1 MVIGD
6 PLLVTVP
13 ATCRERSPLAA
24 SVAAVRM
31 SLGDFAATPLSELL
45 DALDVLDVLDVLDE
59 LDELPPHAE
68 SAHAQ
73 MTATVDRAIRR
84 RTGKAS
90 VVVRAASVAGAA
102 PADASMV
109 SDGAPSAVG

>member
-31 SLGDFAATPLSELL
+31 SLGDFEATPLSELL
-45 DALDVLDVLDVLDE
+45 DALDVLDELDE

-84 RTGKAS
+84 RTGKTS

-102 PADASMV
+102 LADASMV